1 VKEITINGTN
11 HTVEYTG
18 EDVPGEDLEFM
29 GKRRGNI
36 RGWRNN
42 FFVEIP
48 TGQSRY
54 GDRRGAAVNPTASRF
69 SERKGRG
76 MRRSGMWGW
85 RGAAVDPIIRNCE
98 LVLREG
104 GERDE
109 EVGAS
114 GVAAAAM
121 REEGGTGRGDW
132 SYAGFCVFADCRQ
145 ATRRDCFTPLEKHG
159 RPDSVL
165 RAYYE
170 GQRGGVAGYPA
181 PLAT

>member
-54 GDRRGAAVNPTASRF
+54 GDRRGAAVNP
-69 SERKGRG
+69 
-76 MRRSGMWGW
+76 
-85 RGAAVDPIIRNCE
+85 NCE
-98 LVLREG
+98 QVLREKG
-104 GERDE
+104 ARDE
-109 EVGAS
+109 EVRDVGMAGRRRRPHHQELRAGS
-114 GVAAAAM
+114 P
-121 REEGGTGRGDW
+121 RGRG
-132 SYAGFCVFADCRQ
+132 
-145 ATRRDCFTPLEKHG
+145 
-159 RPDSVL
+159 
-165 RAYYE
+165 E
-170 GQRGGVAGYPA
+170 G
-181 PLAT
+181 